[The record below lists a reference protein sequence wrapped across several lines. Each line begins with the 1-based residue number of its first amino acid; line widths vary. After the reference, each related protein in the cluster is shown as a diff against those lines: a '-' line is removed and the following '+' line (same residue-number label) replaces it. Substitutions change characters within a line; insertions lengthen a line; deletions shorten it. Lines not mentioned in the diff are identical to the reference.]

1 MLVAIGIGVA
11 LAGPPVLALN
21 YWLSSLVERQGREEL
36 EQSARRHMVLAE
48 VRVARAISTLDDLA
62 ARGVDSCRAPHV
74 DAMRQ
79 ATFAAVPV
87 KELSVVAPD
96 GRTLC
101 TDVGN
106 QPEQRQVQSSEPV
119 AAGSAVLL
127 EVIRMGPK
135 GEGWVRLRRPGATG
149 ANGLGGADA
158 CWPVRAAG
166 RRAAASR

>member
-1 MLVAIGIGVA
+1 MLVSPRRKLLVAICIGVA
-11 LAGPPVLALN
+11 LASPPVLALN

-48 VRVARAISTLDDLA
+48 VRVARAIAALDELA

-127 EVIRMGPK
+127 EVSAWDRRARGGSACAGPAQLAST
-135 GEGWVRLRRPGATG
+135 GLRR
-149 ANGLGGADA
+149 
-158 CWPVRAAG
+158 
-166 RRAAASR
+166 

>member
-1 MLVAIGIGVA
+1 MLVSPRRKLLVAIGIGVA
-11 LAGPPVLALN
+11 LASPPVLALN

-48 VRVARAISTLDDLA
+48 VRVARAIATLDELA

-79 ATFAAVPV
+79 ATFAAMPV

-106 QPEQRQVQSSEPV
+106 QPEQRQVLV
-119 AAGSAVLL
+119 
-127 EVIRMGPK
+127 
-135 GEGWVRLRRPGATG
+135 
-149 ANGLGGADA
+149 
-158 CWPVRAAG
+158 VRAGG
-166 RRAAASR
+166 RGQRGAA